1 MQYEGDIYRPPSEAY
16 SLIVQAT
23 VGCARNICTFCSMY
37 KRKKFRVRDVDEI
50 LAELEAVA
58 ARSGASV
65 QRVFLAD
72 GNALIL
78 PTEQLIRLIRG
89 IWRLFPN
96 CERIS
101 SYGAPADILE
111 KTPEQLREIREA
123 GLSLVYM
130 GLESGDDEVL
140 RQVKKGATASRIIEA
155 GQKIRAAGA
164 ALSLTIISGLGG
176 RPRLREHATLS
187 AQAMNRINPE
197 YASLLTLMVEPDAPL
212 YGQVQR
218 GEFELLTPDEVMEEL
233 LLFLSHTDSEG
244 TVFRSNHA
252 SNYLALAG
260 TFNADRERLI
270 REVEEARA
278 SLRFRPEHFRRL

>member
-16 SLIVQAT
+16 SLIIQAT
-23 VGCARNICTFCSMY
+23 VGCARNSCTFCSMY
-37 KRKKFRVRDVDEI
+37 KRKKFRVRDVEEV
-50 LAELEAVA
+50 LAELQEVA
-58 ARSGASV
+58 AHHGASV
-65 QRVFLAD
+65 RRVFLAD
-72 GNALIL
+72 GNALVL
-78 PTEQLIRLIRG
+78 PTASLIRLILE

-111 KTPEQLREIREA
+111 KTPDELREIREA

-140 RQVKKGATASRIIEA
+140 RQVKKGATAREIIEA

-164 ALSLTIISGLGG
+164 GLSLTIISGLGG
-176 RPRLREHATLS
+176 KPRLQEHAVAS
-187 AQAMNRINPE
+187 ARAMNQINPE
-197 YASLLTLMVEPDAPL
+197 YASLLTLMVEPDAPI
-212 YGQVQR
+212 YQQVRR
-218 GEFELLTPDEVMEEL
+218 GEFELLSPDEVMEEL

-278 SLRFRPEHFRRL
+278 SLRFRPEQFRRL